1 MVKKVVY
8 WPLVRLFIILLLC
21 PVTLYGCDDNDD
33 YWNYYD
39 IHCDCGDEMAYF
51 RAIYGEPEEI
61 HRYDDDDYHMRV
73 WWYWSLGFKLVFEW
87 FEDWTIDE
95 GECCRV
101 SIYNIEPSYD
111 ESGRLILD
119 LFKEEQERK
128 TEKPNHP

>member
-1 MVKKVVY
+1 MVKNVVY
-8 WPLVRLFIILLLC
+8 WPLVKLVVILLLC
-21 PVTLYGCDDNDD
+21 PVTLYGCDN
-33 YWNYYD
+33 NGGYYG

-51 RAIYGEPEEI
+51 LTMYGEAEEI
-61 HRYDDDDYHMRV
+61 HRYDDGDYHMRV

-87 FEDWTIDE
+87 YRHWTIDE
-95 GECCRV
+95 GECCKV

>member
-1 MVKKVVY
+1 
-8 WPLVRLFIILLLC
+8 
-21 PVTLYGCDDNDD
+21 
-33 YWNYYD
+33 
-39 IHCDCGDEMAYF
+39 MAYF